1 MKSKAF
7 TILMIAFTLAA
18 WTSLHGQTYVQVQV
32 DQPEVLDVSV
42 TEPDYSPADTEVMVG
57 EDLQI
62 NGGLPPYSLEW
73 KDDTGVITT
82 DSSFM
87 AQLDHTADYI
97 LTVTDSRG
105 CYVKRTITITVTA
118 STDHPLAG
126 HIKVYPIPASSFIQV
141 DLPAELHQTRLTLY
155 NHTGILLWQKQVTGR
170 YRIPLSYAP
179 GVYLLKL
186 KNNSL
191 ETTYQIIIQ

>member
-7 TILMIAFTLAA
+7 PILFIAFTLAA

-32 DQPEVLDVSV
+32 DQPEALDVSV
-42 TEPDYSPADTEVMVG
+42 TEPEYSPADTEVMVG

-62 NGGLPPYSLEW
+62 TGGLPPYSSEW
-73 KDDTGVITT
+73 RDDTGVITT

-87 AQLDHTADYI
+87 AQLDHTADYT

-105 CYVKRTITITVTA
+105 CYVMRTITITVVT
-118 STDHPLAG
+118 STNHPLG
-126 HIKVYPIPASSFIQV
+126 RHIRVYPIPASSFIQV
-141 DLPAELHQTRLTLY
+141 NLPAELHQTR
-155 NHTGILLWQKQVTGR
+155 ILLFDQNGRVVWQKQVTGK

-179 GVYLLKL
+179 GIYFLKL